1 MPHRDRSAV
10 ESLEIRNLL
19 SASAWPGLLNP
30 QAEVES
36 NDTLDVAQNLGRV
49 GRDQNAEVIGS
60 LGAGTARTTDVDWYR
75 FTVDA
80 TSRVQLTAL
89 PDATGANSAVV
100 LTLYGDQLAAF
111 DPAQPLRHRLLGRRE
126 AAIDLAAQ
134 LDLRLTAGTYFVAVS
149 GAGNRY
155 FHPFVADSGLPSAA
169 TDYGVKISVQSGIV
183 PPGITDQFAPLP
195 ELRINGDDTAATA
208 TNLGELTSNARL
220 QVSGVIGDDRFYSV
234 VSNDPLRT
242 NPASDVDLYHF
253 TITGDGSYA
262 LVADALA
269 GRIGSALD
277 PALTLYR
284 ADATGAL
291 RTVGTNDNTQ
301 NPTVSTNGQ
310 YPFAADAALFAGLSA
325 GDYFLAVS
333 SSGNNSEFGTDGVFD
348 PQVAHSGRNGGTVG
362 KYVLDL
368 LVYADTTA
376 PQVVG
381 SVFRVPS
388 FGEIELTDAQV
399 GNLPHAPTQ
408 LRLQFSEQV
417 NVQQLADSAFQ
428 QAGANL
434 VRAVFIV
441 GADGQRY
448 FPRLQSFDLTNST
461 ARFLL
466 LDGLPDGAS
475 ELHVSGAAGL
485 TDWAGHPIAGNDA
498 SGDFVV
504 HFTVSDPSRIGA
516 PTLRTNAANNDSF
529 ATAQDLG
536 TLFPHELQAG
546 VKLTRDATTNAGQK
560 PDTADSFRFE
570 VLQAQAY
577 FFTLTNRGSGDSPAI
592 KIFDGGGRLVR
603 LASQPAGS
611 GLLGFLP
618 AGTYVVQ
625 VGPWTAASAG
635 DVQYQVEIELGG
647 VSENPTPLTSGAG
660 SVISIQLVGGGPV
673 SQSPVAVMFSRAT
686 PTSATPTNET
696 SSAIPA
702 GLLAGL
708 NAPALGGQGITPAVP
723 TSDTALVRLFGF
735 SERLFSL
742 IDSSLPRTPDVQ
754 VVTQA
759 ELTDAELLDL
769 VKQAR
774 TAAEPESAAGESNE
788 TDEVP
793 VTDGSSLPTRDAV
806 NNERVKTS
814 KPLSKARR
822 LSSPRTR
829 PQDIRPVEDQQ
840 QSSAAGA
847 ATTLAL
853 ATSLAVTLRERKR
866 REVEE
871 FLIS

>member
-1 MPHRDRSAV
+1 MPRRDRSSA
-10 ESLEIRNLL
+10 ESLEIRGLL

-30 QAEVES
+30 QTEVAA
-36 NDTLDVAQNLGRV
+36 NDTLDVAQNLGHV
-49 GRDQNAEVIGS
+49 GRNQNVEVIGS
-60 LGAGTARTTDVDWYR
+60 LGTGTARTTDVDWFR

-89 PDATGANSAVV
+89 PDATGANSAVD
-100 LTLYGDQLAAF
+100 LTLYGDQLSAL
-111 DPAQPLRHRLLGRRE
+111 DPALPLQHRLLGRRE
-126 AAIDLAAQ
+126 AAIDSAAR

-149 GAGNRY
+149 GAGNRD
-155 FHPFVADSGLPSAA
+155 FHPFVADSGLPAAA
-169 TDYGVKISVQSGIV
+169 TDYGLKISVQSGIV
-183 PPGITDQFAPLP
+183 PPGPTDQFAPLP
-195 ELRINGDDTAATA
+195 ELRINGDDTPATA
-208 TNLGELTSNARL
+208 TNLGNLNSIARL
-220 QVSGVIGDDRFYSV
+220 QVRGAIGDDRFYSV
-234 VSNDPLRT
+234 VSTDPSRR
-242 NPASDVDLYHF
+242 NPAADVDLYRF
-253 TITGDGSYA
+253 TITGNGSYA

-291 RTVGTNDNTQ
+291 RFVGTHDNTQ

-333 SSGNNSEFGTDGVFD
+333 SSGNSSEFGTEGVFD

-362 KYVLDL
+362 NYVLDL
-368 LVYADTTA
+368 LVYADSTA

-381 SVFRVPS
+381 QVVSVPS
-388 FGEIELTDAQV
+388 FGEIELSAERAL
-399 GNLPHAPTQ
+399 NLPHAPTQ

-428 QAGANL
+428 QAGANV

-461 ARFLL
+461 ARFLML
-466 LDGLPDGAS
+466 GGLPDGAS

-504 HFTVSDPSRIGA
+504 RFTVSDPSRAGV
-516 PTLRTNAANNDSF
+516 PTLRTNATNNDSL

-546 VKLTRDATTNAGQK
+546 VKLTRDAATNAGQT

-570 VLQAQAY
+570 ALQTQSY
-577 FFTLTNRGSGDSPAI
+577 FFTLTNHGSGVSPAI
-592 KIFDGGGRLVR
+592 KIFDAGGRLVR
-603 LASQPAGS
+603 LASQPGGS
-611 GLLGFLP
+611 GLLGFLR
-618 AGTYVVQ
+618 AGTYVLQ
-625 VGPWTAASAG
+625 VGPWTAVSAG
-635 DVQYQVEIELGG
+635 DIEYQVDIKLGG

-673 SQSPVAVMFSRAT
+673 SQSSVAVTYSR
-686 PTSATPTNET
+686 ATPTNET

-735 SERLFSL
+735 SDRLFSL
-742 IDSSLPRTPDVQ
+742 IDSSLPRTPVVQ

-759 ELTDAELLDL
+759 ELTDVELLDL
-769 VKQAR
+769 VNQAR
-774 TAAEPESAAGESNE
+774 TAVEPESAAGELNE
-788 TDEVP
+788 TDEAP

-806 NNERVKTS
+806 SNERVPTS

-829 PQDIRPVEDQQ
+829 PQDARPVEEQQ
-840 QSSAAGA
+840 QTSATGA

-871 FLIS
+871 LLFS